1 MNRKNLLLLVIFV
14 ITFVLVLI
22 SQNILYKL
30 SVSNYSKRK
39 IVLQSSGKQRKL
51 MNKGKFLKILK
62 VKNREFPI
70 YELHRAD
77 LYSLKCMEP

>member
-1 MNRKNLLLLVIFV
+1 MTLAIQNDVIKTKHKKTVAFFHTMNRKNLLLLVIFV

-30 SVSNYSKRK
+30 SVSNYSRRK

-51 MNKGKFLKILK
+51 MNKGKF
-62 VKNREFPI
+62 
-70 YELHRAD
+70 
-77 LYSLKCMEP
+77 